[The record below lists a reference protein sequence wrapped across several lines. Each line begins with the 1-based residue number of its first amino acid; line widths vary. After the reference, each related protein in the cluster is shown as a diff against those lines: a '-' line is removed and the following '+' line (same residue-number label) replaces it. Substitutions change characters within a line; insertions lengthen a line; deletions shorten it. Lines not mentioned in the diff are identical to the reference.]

1 MKLTRRDKY
10 LRKKYGITEA
20 VYAVMLAKYN
30 GTCWICTR
38 KPKKGALNVDHDHK
52 TGQVRGLL
60 CYFCNKFVIGRSRAE
75 HAARYRI
82 AANYLDSTKDWRRAE
97 N

>member
-20 VYAVMLAKYN
+20 VYKTMLDLY
-30 GTCWICTR
+30 GRRCWIC
-38 KPKKGALNVDHDHK
+38 KMLPKKSVLNVDHDHK

-60 CYFCNKFVIGRSRAE
+60 CFFCNKYVIGRRRRE
-75 HAARYRI
+75 HAHLFD
-82 AANYLDSTKDWRRAE
+82 AAAAYLKCETDWRKAV
-97 N
+97 